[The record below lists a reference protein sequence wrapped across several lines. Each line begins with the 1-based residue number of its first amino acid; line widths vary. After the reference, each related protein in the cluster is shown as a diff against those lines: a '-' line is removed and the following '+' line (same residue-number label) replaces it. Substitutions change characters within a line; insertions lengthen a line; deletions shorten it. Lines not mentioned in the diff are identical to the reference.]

1 MITYIELWSDV
12 RSGGGG
18 GGGKRDS
25 HFSAIVSNRY
35 NISERLGKV
44 YTLYAF
50 LIISIYR
57 LAAL

>member
-1 MITYIELWSDV
+1 MITYIELLPDV
-12 RSGGGG
+12 RSGGNASVTFP
-18 GGGKRDS
+18 RLCQTDT
-25 HFSAIVSNRY
+25 Y
-35 NISERLGKV
+35 NISERLRKV